1 MATEQIPSPVQAH
14 TPPPQ
19 PRAQPAPAWLAR
31 LGLSGK
37 ILAIG
42 GLVGIISVWLPLVSI
57 HMQAP
62 ANPLGA
68 RGGVSVPGFSM
79 SQTIMVARDFRGMIC
94 LAGYIAALA
103 LIFVLYRPNG
113 LGQKSLCWAAAGVGA
128 LITLMALWLVL
139 GTLSGS
145 GSLGGFGGGLSISLG
160 IGAILNLLAA
170 VAVAA
175 GGVLKAREERLF

>member
-14 TPPPQ
+14 TAPPQ
-19 PRAQPAPAWLAR
+19 PQAQPAQAWLAR

-57 HMQAP
+57 QMQAP
-62 ANPLGA
+62 ANVFGA
-68 RGGVSVPGFSM
+68 RGGVSAPALSLT
-79 SQTIMVARDFRGMIC
+79 QTIMVARDFRGMIC
-94 LAGYIAALA
+94 LAGYIAILA

-128 LITLMALWLVL
+128 VITLMALWLVL

-145 GSLGGFGGGLSISLG
+145 GSLGGFGGGLSISVG